1 MQTALR
7 CKSNN

>member
-7 CKSNN
+7 WK